1 MRKTEQCRA
10 VLEMAQALVP
20 HYTEYQFKG
29 KFATPGDEPL
39 VALSMALN
47 GCRPIPHD
55 LRGILCYWEYLG
67 KMQLNLPKGIAL
79 ARDIGLKTD
88 LLHWGT
94 RYTRTP
100 LYRKQVKDL
109 HTLERG
115 DSRMELFL
123 HTMQYGTD
131 EARDRAV
138 RFAQRGWNKL
148 GRMLHIK

>member
-1 MRKTEQCRA
+1 MICVEFFAIGSILAKCNWICPRA
-10 VLEMAQALVP
+10 LRWQGTPAQ
-20 HYTEYQFKG
+20 
-29 KFATPGDEPL
+29 
-39 VALSMALN
+39 VA
-47 GCRPIPHD
+47 RPD
-55 LRGILCYWEYLG
+55 
-67 KMQLNLPKGIAL
+67 QT
-79 ARDIGLKTD
+79 DIGLKTD

-100 LYRKQVKDL
+100 LYRKQVNDL

-115 DSRMELFL
+115 GSRMVLFL
-123 HTMQYGTD
+123 HTVQYGTA

>member
-1 MRKTEQCRA
+1 
-10 VLEMAQALVP
+10 
-20 HYTEYQFKG
+20 
-29 KFATPGDEPL
+29 
-39 VALSMALN
+39 
-47 GCRPIPHD
+47 
-55 LRGILCYWEYLG
+55 
-67 KMQLNLPKGIAL
+67 MQLDLPKGIAL

-100 LYRKQVKDL
+100 LYRKQVNDL

-115 DSRMELFL
+115 GSRMVLFL
-123 HTMQYGTD
+123 HTVQYGTA

-148 GRMLHIK
+148 SRMLHIK

>member
-1 MRKTEQCRA
+1 MNRW
-10 VLEMAQALVP
+10 L
-20 HYTEYQFKG
+20 
-29 KFATPGDEPL
+29 PL
-39 VALSMALN
+39 VWL
-47 GCRPIPHD
+47 D
-55 LRGILCYWEYLG
+55 LRGILCYWEHLG
-67 KMQLNLPKGIAL
+67 KMQLDLPKGIAL

-100 LYRKQVKDL
+100 LYRKQVNDL

-115 DSRMELFL
+115 GSRMVLFL
-123 HTMQYGTD
+123 HTVQYGTA